1 MAAQSNPRAVFK
13 MSSEHA
19 KLTPPSGRPL
29 IIHVVVNIEYWAY
42 DQPTPRTIVV
52 PPHGRSQVPPHHRG
66 PAARPLP
73 GSRPAEFLLV

>member
-19 KLTPPSGRPL
+19 KLTAPSGRPL

-52 PPHGRSQVPPHHRG
+52 PPHGRSQVPD
-66 PAARPLP
+66 LP
-73 GSRPAEFLLV
+73 NFC